1 MSPSEIRDLG
11 LTDNNAGCACCTP
24 RDHTTAAP
32 GVAVTSTDTLA
43 PAAARAVVADYLIDG
58 MTCSH
63 CVRSVTE
70 ELSAIDGV
78 TDVDVQLNAGGTS
91 RVRVASAA
99 PLDDGQVRSA
109 VEEAGYSLAPV
120 S

>member
-1 MSPSEIRDLG
+1 MSATGIRDLG
-11 LTDNNAGCACCTP
+11 LTDKNSGCACCTP
-24 RDHTTAAP
+24 GGHGAATLEDAA
-32 GVAVTSTDTLA
+32 VAASAREPV
-43 PAAARAVVADYLIDG
+43 AAGAVVTDYLVDG

-70 ELSAIDGV
+70 ELSAIAGV
-78 TDVDVQLNAGGTS
+78 TDVDVNLNAGGTS

-99 PLDDGQVRSA
+99 PLEDGQVRGA
-109 VEEAGYSLAPV
+109 VEEAGYTLAPV